1 MLEANVEQQLSR
13 IVKDVRSG
21 NLDLVTF
28 VEKLGPQ
35 LTSTEVD
42 KRCHGVRLL
51 SEVLHRLVGFRFKEK
66 EVTLFC
72 EFLCDRLKDHY
83 TIIPHALFGILA
95 LITNQD
101 VTDAECLKLIQTLFK
116 EVHVQSLLKEGRLT
130 AFNLFAVV
138 LNKHL
143 QALKSI
149 GNDFVFGFIQAMD
162 GEKDPKNLLLVFEL
176 VRVIISNFSIDLFA
190 EDLFEVTSCYFP
202 IDFTPPSDDP
212 YGIKKDDLVMSLRK
226 CLAATNQFAPFCFPL
241 LMEKLS
247 SDITDAKIDSL
258 LTLSSCLEEYHSNYL
273 VEHLEPLWTSIKS
286 AVFHVG
292 NPVLED
298 AALAAVTSIV
308 KNLCGSM
315 DENTMEKYDE
325 FLEIIHKDCGHL
337 TGSDV
342 KLMRQCGRILQAVA
356 LATEPA
362 CHRIIDWTFP
372 LLLEQLTQDI
382 GVSQKRNFIHIITNL
397 LRAAKTFHRHPADN
411 PLIKYKEAVSTTLFS
426 FLANWSSTL
435 CSVTVECF
443 MVLVELA
450 GLLTEKEVQLLVEHV
465 TSIVLGS
472 KEASLSHISSAAL
485 SQLSR
490 NYPAIIISTVLPLL
504 EKHLKTE
511 EGSAMDIDNNQPL
524 TTPVSHQC
532 VLNTLGALCMDES
545 IIHEVIP
552 RLIEHVQCLCNEMNS
567 HKDFQ
572 SQVCAVF
579 QCILNIVEGSIQKGI
594 TSAAYFKQSLVPDI
608 MKIVLKSALS
618 DSKERAISKD
628 VLDTIAAILRTVTS
642 NLDIEAARN
651 LLEDFVGIYLDGHSS
666 FLQATVDKKC
676 LQFESTSP
684 WEQTQLVSLLTATL
698 CSARR
703 EVTVPRHSELIPRL
717 QQIACHCDYSRSAES
732 GAQCLAG
739 IINKL
744 PEGEELTSVVN
755 GLVSKI
761 WQVSE
766 KEGSLKRA
774 TITWL
779 WLTKALVIRS
789 HPLAPLFIDKIL
801 NLLVDKDVGR
811 AAGDG
816 FYIIMAD
823 YEEVMNIKMH
833 VNYRMMYRQRLF
845 METSPKLIGGF
856 HSAKPEFKHHYLC
869 ALSHLLQWIP
879 KQVLLSEVPN
889 LMPLLVQSLSCDEQ
903 SLKLSTLQ
911 TMYSLVLDAPEI
923 ISRQVTSLVPMLL
936 GLTKFQLSMKVRM
949 EALKC
954 LGALTT
960 LPHHVVYPYKTKVC
974 KALADSVDDKKRLV
988 RKEAVKCRNEWFLLG
1003 SSAR

>member
-1 MLEANVEQQLSR
+1 MADAGSENMLEANVEQQLSR

-315 DENTMEKYDE
+315 DENTKEKYDE

-382 GVSQKRNFIHIITNL
+382 EVSHKKNFIHIITNL
-397 LRAAKTFHRHPADN
+397 LRAAKTFHRHPADS
-411 PLIKYKEAVSTTLFS
+411 PVIKYKEALSTTLFS
-426 FLANWSSTL
+426 FLANWNSTL
-435 CSVTVECF
+435 CCVTVECF

-504 EKHLKTE
+504 EMHLK
-511 EGSAMDIDNNQPL
+511 
-524 TTPVSHQC
+524 
-532 VLNTLGALCMDES
+532 
-545 IIHEVIP
+545 
-552 RLIEHVQCLCNEMNS
+552 
-567 HKDFQ
+567 
-572 SQVCAVF
+572 
-579 QCILNIVEGSIQKGI
+579 
-594 TSAAYFKQSLVPDI
+594 
-608 MKIVLKSALS
+608 
-618 DSKERAISKD
+618 
-628 VLDTIAAILRTVTS
+628 
-642 NLDIEAARN
+642 
-651 LLEDFVGIYLDGHSS
+651 
-666 FLQATVDKKC
+666 
-676 LQFESTSP
+676 
-684 WEQTQLVSLLTATL
+684 
-698 CSARR
+698 
-703 EVTVPRHSELIPRL
+703 
-717 QQIACHCDYSRSAES
+717 
-732 GAQCLAG
+732 AG
-739 IINKL
+739 
-744 PEGEELTSVVN
+744 
-755 GLVSKI
+755 
-761 WQVSE
+761 
-766 KEGSLKRA
+766 
-774 TITWL
+774 
-779 WLTKALVIRS
+779 
-789 HPLAPLFIDKIL
+789 F
-801 NLLVDKDVGR
+801 
-811 AAGDG
+811 
-816 FYIIMAD
+816 
-823 YEEVMNIKMH
+823 
-833 VNYRMMYRQRLF
+833 
-845 METSPKLIGGF
+845 
-856 HSAKPEFKHHYLC
+856 
-869 ALSHLLQWIP
+869 
-879 KQVLLSEVPN
+879 
-889 LMPLLVQSLSCDEQ
+889 
-903 SLKLSTLQ
+903 
-911 TMYSLVLDAPEI
+911 
-923 ISRQVTSLVPMLL
+923 
-936 GLTKFQLSMKVRM
+936 
-949 EALKC
+949 
-954 LGALTT
+954 
-960 LPHHVVYPYKTKVC
+960 
-974 KALADSVDDKKRLV
+974 
-988 RKEAVKCRNEWFLLG
+988 
-1003 SSAR
+1003 

>member
-1 MLEANVEQQLSR
+1 
-13 IVKDVRSG
+13 
-21 NLDLVTF
+21 
-28 VEKLGPQ
+28 
-35 LTSTEVD
+35 
-42 KRCHGVRLL
+42 
-51 SEVLHRLVGFRFKEK
+51 
-66 EVTLFC
+66 
-72 EFLCDRLKDHY
+72 
-83 TIIPHALFGILA
+83 
-95 LITNQD
+95 
-101 VTDAECLKLIQTLFK
+101 
-116 EVHVQSLLKEGRLT
+116 
-130 AFNLFAVV
+130 
-138 LNKHL
+138 
-143 QALKSI
+143 
-149 GNDFVFGFIQAMD
+149 
-162 GEKDPKNLLLVFEL
+162 
-176 VRVIISNFSIDLFA
+176 
-190 EDLFEVTSCYFP
+190 
-202 IDFTPPSDDP
+202 
-212 YGIKKDDLVMSLRK
+212 
-226 CLAATNQFAPFCFPL
+226 FCFPL

-273 VEHLEPLWTSIKS
+273 VEHLEPLWTNCS
-286 AVFHVG
+286 
-292 NPVLED
+292 
-298 AALAAVTSIV
+298 
-308 KNLCGSM
+308 
-315 DENTMEKYDE
+315 
-325 FLEIIHKDCGHL
+325 HL

-356 LATEPA
+356 QATEPA

-382 GVSQKRNFIHIITNL
+382 EVSHKKNIIHIITNL
-397 LRAAKTFHRHPADN
+397 LRAAKTFHRHPADS

-443 MVLVELA
+443 M
-450 GLLTEKEVQLLVEHV
+450 VQLLVEHV

-504 EKHLKTE
+504 EMHLKAE

-552 RLIEHVQCLCNEMNS
+552 RLIEHVQRLCNEMNS

-618 DSKERAISKD
+618 DPKERTTGAISKD

-651 LLEDFVGIYLDGHSS
+651 LLEDFVGIYLDGNSS
-666 FLQATVDKKC
+666 FLQETVDKKC

-744 PEGEELTSVVN
+744 PEGDELTSVVN

-801 NLLVDKDVGR
+801 SLLVDKNVGR

-823 YEEVMNIKMH
+823 YEEVMSIKMH

-1003 SSAR
+1003 SSVR